1 MSENVLLLC
10 GRVLPMTG
18 QRPEGPQVIEIADDR
33 IVGIRAADDSARSA
47 PGIRDLSRFTALPGL
62 IDSHTHLDFDVL
74 AGLETQQAA
83 VDDAELAM
91 RMVNR
96 GLVNIQMGVTT
107 VRLVGSRN
115 FIDLTYR
122 RDVEAGRFAG
132 PRVVT
137 ATRAIQTSLCGR
149 HPNLL
154 TLELGG
160 CYAGCDP
167 GEHRPGSGP
176 HQDFSQRL
184 RWGSS
189 RFDAARDVAA
199 RAVRLR

>member
-1 MSENVLLLC
+1 MSENVILLC

-18 QRPEGPQVIEIADDR
+18 QKPEGPQVIEIADDR
-33 IVGIRAADDSARSA
+33 IVSIRAVDESARSA
-47 PGIRDLSRFTALPGL
+47 RGIRDLSRFTVLPGL

-122 RDVEAGRFAG
+122 RDVEAGPLAG

-149 HPNLL
+149 RPNLL
-154 TLELGG
+154 ALDAADAMRAAIRRTSFE
-160 CYAGCDP
+160 A
-167 GEHRPGSGP
+167 RT
-176 HQDFSQRL
+176 
-184 RWGSS
+184 SS
-189 RFDAARDVAA
+189 RFFIVALSEFTEI
-199 RAVRLR
+199 RRCP